1 MTGMKRLIWVA
12 ACSSTS
18 FAKYAILR
26 RYLTFA
32 SLFIAE
38 TAAMASADVLPAAS
52 SWEGLKKE
60 ADTAF
65 GKGHYA
71 QAVTYYGQA
80 IDLAS
85 KSKTDE
91 PARAKLFANRALTY
105 QRAGEH
111 TYPLLSDPSSP
122 RFS

>member
-1 MTGMKRLIWVA
+1 
-12 ACSSTS
+12 
-18 FAKYAILR
+18 
-26 RYLTFA
+26 
-32 SLFIAE
+32 
-38 TAAMASADVLPAAS
+38 MASADVLPAAS

-111 TYPLLSDPSSP
+111 TYPLSPIQLRQDFSDAPVKCHRIS
-122 RFS
+122 FL

>member
-1 MTGMKRLIWVA
+1 
-12 ACSSTS
+12 
-18 FAKYAILR
+18 
-26 RYLTFA
+26 
-32 SLFIAE
+32 
-38 TAAMASADVLPAAS
+38 MASADVLPAAS

-65 GKGHYA
+65 GKGHYT

-80 IDLAS
+80 IELAS
-85 KSKTDE
+85 RNKTDE

-111 TYPLLSDPSSP
+111 TYPLLSALSSLRIPRRATSLSPSLILL
-122 RFS
+122 RMLTTRGTIF

>member
-1 MTGMKRLIWVA
+1 
-12 ACSSTS
+12 
-18 FAKYAILR
+18 
-26 RYLTFA
+26 
-32 SLFIAE
+32 
-38 TAAMASADVLPAAS
+38 MASADVLPAAS

-122 RFS
+122 RLSLTLLSNSTEYRLYKCANDVWTCLPT

>member
-1 MTGMKRLIWVA
+1 
-12 ACSSTS
+12 
-18 FAKYAILR
+18 
-26 RYLTFA
+26 
-32 SLFIAE
+32 
-38 TAAMASADVLPAAS
+38 MASADVLPAAS